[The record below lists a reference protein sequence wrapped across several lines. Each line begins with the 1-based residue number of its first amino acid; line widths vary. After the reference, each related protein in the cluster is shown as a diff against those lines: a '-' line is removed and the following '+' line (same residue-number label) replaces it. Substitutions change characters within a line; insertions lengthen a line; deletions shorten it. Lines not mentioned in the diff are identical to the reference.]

1 MQSKKAKKV
10 VEIDKGFYKL
20 LVEVEIDDITT
31 ELPEIGEGVAQVI
44 ADAVEKNKER
54 DKKKKKSG

>member
-1 MQSKKAKKV
+1 MKKV
-10 VEIDKGFYKL
+10 IEIDKGAYKL
-20 LVEVEIDDITT
+20 LVEVDIEDGLTT

-44 ADAVEKNKER
+44 ADAVENAKE